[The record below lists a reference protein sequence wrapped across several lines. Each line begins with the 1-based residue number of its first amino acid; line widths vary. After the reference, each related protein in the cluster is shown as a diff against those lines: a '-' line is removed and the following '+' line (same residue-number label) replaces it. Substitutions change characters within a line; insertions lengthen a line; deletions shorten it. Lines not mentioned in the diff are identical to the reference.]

1 MAVFSSLPEKRQE
14 HGAVRAEPTPIVCLR
29 DNGSGEPLLRFR
41 RGEPGTRGTDS
52 LQEDPGV
59 PLSLRD
65 LENSSA
71 VCPRDGRMFQAE
83 AQEKTALRIEGV
95 GGCWVPSSILV

>member
-1 MAVFSSLPEKRQE
+1 MKRRE
-14 HGAVRAEPTPIVCLR
+14 HGAIRAEPTPVVCLR

-52 LQEDPGV
+52 LQEDTGV
-59 PLSLRD
+59 SLSLRD

-83 AQEKTALRIEGV
+83 TQEKTGLGIEVV
-95 GGCWVPSSILV
+95 GGCQVPSSSVLC

>member
-1 MAVFSSLPEKRQE
+1 MAVFSSLTEKPQE
-14 HGAVRAEPTPIVCLR
+14 HGAIKAEPTPIVCLR
-29 DNGSGEPLLRFR
+29 DNGSGEPLLSFR
-41 RGEPGTRGTDS
+41 KGEPGTRGTDS

-71 VCPRDGRMFQAE
+71 VCPGDDRMFQAE
-83 AQEKTALRIEGV
+83 TQEKTDLGIEGV
-95 GGCWVPSSILV
+95 GGCRVPSSVLY

>member
-1 MAVFSSLPEKRQE
+1 MAVFSSLPEKPQE
-14 HGAVRAEPTPIVCLR
+14 RGAIRAEPTPIVCLG
-29 DNGSGEPLLRFR
+29 DNGSRELLLRFR
-41 RGEPGTRGTDS
+41 RGGPRTRGTDS

-71 VCPRDGRMFQAE
+71 VCPRDDRMFQAE
-83 AQEKTALRIEGV
+83 TQGKTGLGIEGV
-95 GGCWVPSSILV
+95 GGCRVPSSVLY